1 MEDSLDKKAERK
13 MQTRGYCALKQETLK
28 RGDLPVLTQGLKSLN
43 LTERYSLEVLGVK
56 NRIYPTGPFL
66 RVLR

>member
-28 RGDLPVLTQGLKSLN
+28 RGDLPVLTQG
-43 LTERYSLEVLGVK
+43 
-56 NRIYPTGPFL
+56 
-66 RVLR
+66 

>member
-28 RGDLPVLTQGLKSLN
+28 RGDLPVLTQGLKKASILQKGI
-43 LTERYSLEVLGVK
+43 LLKY
-56 NRIYPTGPFL
+56 
-66 RVLR
+66 